1 MVIIMDSNRNKLY
14 RRKVTSDEAAYEAQP
29 MLMDQISQ
37 SWTFRS
43 SAIAKRVLEA
53 LKVKKMMQK
62 ELAMT
67 IGFRPQQVSRIL
79 RGNVNLTIKT
89 IAKLEAALGI
99 RLIEVPADSVR
110 ARRRTRPKSSM
121 ES

>member
-1 MVIIMDSNRNKLY
+1 MDKNHNKRRQCQVKSDDSTY
-14 RRKVTSDEAAYEAQP
+14 RIQP
-29 MLMDQISQ
+29 LLLDQVSE

-79 RGNVNLTIKT
+79 RGDVNLTIKT

-99 RLIEVPADSVR
+99 RLIEVPADSVNG
-110 ARRRTRPKSSM
+110 RRRGRTKCSM

>member
-1 MVIIMDSNRNKLY
+1 MDTNHNKL
-14 RRKVTSDEAAYEAQP
+14 RQRKTKSDNSAFQIQP
-29 MLMDQISQ
+29 LLLEQVSE

-99 RLIEVPADSVR
+99 RLFEVPADSVR
-110 ARRRTRPKSSM
+110 ARRRTRSKSAM